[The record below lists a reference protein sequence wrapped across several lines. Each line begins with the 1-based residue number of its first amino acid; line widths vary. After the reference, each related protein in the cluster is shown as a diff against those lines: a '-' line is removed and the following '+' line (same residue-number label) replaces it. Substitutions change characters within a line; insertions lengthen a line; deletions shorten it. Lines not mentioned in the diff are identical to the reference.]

1 MTNLIRF
8 PGRRAPPPSPPTSVD
23 VLLGELATVE
33 IEFARARTAQI
44 KSETNQSNV
53 LWFWYCFKKVL
64 FWGCVLWLLT
74 TCAKAQPVGHNG
86 SLMDMRVDNGTGEF
100 SIVYAQPKPSLMAI
114 GVSPGV
120 LLIRGRMNR
129 PSPYQPMVE
138 AIAHVYDPQ
147 CGAVPY
153 PVAGRYDATTM
164 ILEGPAPVVWAGTCV
179 IAEYVWTAN
188 SYLRFD
194 LLTETDPRW

>member
-86 SLMDMRVDNGTGEF
+86 SLMDMRVDNSTGEF

-114 GVSPGV
+114 GVSQACCSSRPDEPAGPFRV
-120 LLIRGRMNR
+120 RRCKLSRTCMIVFAARCRTRGRPTRRTCHGSRRSRARGMGGHLHHCR
-129 PSPYQPMVE
+129 V
-138 AIAHVYDPQ
+138 HL
-147 CGAVPY
+147 
-153 PVAGRYDATTM
+153 DAQF
-164 ILEGPAPVVWAGTCV
+164 LPA
-179 IAEYVWTAN
+179 
-188 SYLRFD
+188 F
-194 LLTETDPRW
+194 